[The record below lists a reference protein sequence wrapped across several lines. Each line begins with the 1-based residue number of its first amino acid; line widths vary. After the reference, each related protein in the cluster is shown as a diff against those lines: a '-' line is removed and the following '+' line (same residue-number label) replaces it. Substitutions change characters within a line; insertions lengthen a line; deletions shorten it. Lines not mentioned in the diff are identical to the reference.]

1 MQVVAATRLRRAQAA
16 VQATRPYA
24 DKMLEV
30 LQTVSERATEYKHP
44 FLIRRE
50 GKRAVMILVTTDKG
64 LAGAVNV
71 NNIRTGTRYMSQHYP
86 DQQRYVT
93 LGRKGRD
100 FLLRYRRDV
109 IAEVSNLPDRPSQG
123 QVLPAVTV
131 ALEEYTKGNVDA
143 VLLCYAKWVSTLKQ
157 EPTVR
162 VLIPAEIPARERA
175 ASGPRADY
183 IYEPDPESVL
193 DGLLPRYVETQ
204 VFQAVLEN
212 KASEYSAKMIAMQ
225 NATNAAGD
233 LIDSLTLYANKVRQ
247 AGITTEL
254 MEIVSGAAAQE
265 GSNCGR
271 RSRWQRRNR
280 SPSPGATA
288 RQGVRATSARSS
300 APWSTSSSSRV
311 TNPSC
316 SKHWRSRLRTA
327 ERSCSRSNPTEA
339 TTRFAASRWT
349 RPTVS
354 AAVIPSLPRARRSP
368 SRSGSRHWAGCSTS
382 WAKRSTT
389 SPRRKGRRAG
399 RSIVPL
405 HRSRSSRPRSRS
417 SKPGSRSST

>member
-1 MQVVAATRLRRAQAA
+1 MPSFRDIVRRIDSIKNTQKITKAMQVVAATRLRRAQAA

-44 FLIRRE
+44 FLVRRE
-50 GKRAVMILVTTDKG
+50 GRRAVMILVTTDKG
-64 LAGAVNV
+64 LAGAINV
-71 NNIRTGTRYMSQHYP
+71 NNIRAASRYMNEHYP
-86 DQQRYVT
+86 EHQRYVT

-100 FLLRYRRDV
+100 FLQRYRRDV

-131 ALEEYTKGNVDA
+131 ALEEFTKGNVDA
-143 VLLCYAKWVSTLKQ
+143 VLLCYAKWISTIRQ
-157 EPTVR
+157 EPTIR
-162 VLIPAEIPARERA
+162 VLIPAEIPAREHEREG
-175 ASGPRADY
+175 SRADY

-254 MEIVSGAAAQE
+254 MEIVSGAQGLQ
-265 GSNCGR
+265 GS
-271 RSRWQRRNR
+271 S
-280 SPSPGATA
+280 
-288 RQGVRATSARSS
+288 
-300 APWSTSSSSRV
+300 
-311 TNPSC
+311 
-316 SKHWRSRLRTA
+316 
-327 ERSCSRSNPTEA
+327 
-339 TTRFAASRWT
+339 
-349 RPTVS
+349 
-354 AAVIPSLPRARRSP
+354 
-368 SRSGSRHWAGCSTS
+368 
-382 WAKRSTT
+382 
-389 SPRRKGRRAG
+389 
-399 RSIVPL
+399 
-405 HRSRSSRPRSRS
+405 
-417 SKPGSRSST
+417 

>member
-1 MQVVAATRLRRAQAA
+1 MPAFRDIVRRIDSIKNTQKITKAMQVVAATRLRRAQAA

-30 LQTVSERATEYKHP
+30 LQTVSTRATEYKHP
-44 FLIRRE
+44 FLVRRE

-64 LAGAVNV
+64 LAGAINV
-71 NNIRTGTRYMSQHYP
+71 NNIRAATRYMSENFP

-100 FLLRYRRDV
+100 FLQRFRRDV

-143 VLLCYAKWVSTLKQ
+143 VLLCYAKWVSTLRQ
-157 EPTVR
+157 EPTIR
-162 VLIPAEIPARERA
+162 VLIPAEIPKREA
-175 ASGPRADY
+175 DSSGPRADY

-233 LIDSLTLYANKVRQ
+233 LIDSLTLFANKVRQ

-254 MEIVSGAAAQE
+254 MEIVSGAAAAQ
-265 GSNCGR
+265 
-271 RSRWQRRNR
+271 
-280 SPSPGATA
+280 SPG
-288 RQGVRATSARSS
+288 
-300 APWSTSSSSRV
+300 
-311 TNPSC
+311 
-316 SKHWRSRLRTA
+316 
-327 ERSCSRSNPTEA
+327 
-339 TTRFAASRWT
+339 
-349 RPTVS
+349 
-354 AAVIPSLPRARRSP
+354 
-368 SRSGSRHWAGCSTS
+368 
-382 WAKRSTT
+382 
-389 SPRRKGRRAG
+389 
-399 RSIVPL
+399 
-405 HRSRSSRPRSRS
+405 
-417 SKPGSRSST
+417 